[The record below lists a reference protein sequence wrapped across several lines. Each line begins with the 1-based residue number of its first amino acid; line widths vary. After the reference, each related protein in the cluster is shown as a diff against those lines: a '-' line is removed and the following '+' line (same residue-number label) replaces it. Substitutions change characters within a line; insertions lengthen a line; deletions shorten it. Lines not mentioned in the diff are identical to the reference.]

1 MKKVIPV
8 IVAVVLIILIGAAGF
23 GAKLLEK
30 YSYSKERADLTEY
43 FGIAGENDVPI
54 ILQDEQI
61 EEHAKIFDD
70 ICYFDLA
77 TVHKYFNDRFYE
89 DKSENSLLY
98 TTPDMVYAN
107 VIGTGTV
114 TGYDADF
121 VESGESYDYTIS
133 RYEGEKLYI
142 AADFVKKYANFSYE
156 LFTEPNHM
164 QIDTEWEKRQV
175 ASVTKDT
182 QVRYQGG
189 IKSDIL
195 TDVSAGDKV
204 IVLEEMESWTKVKT
218 QDSFI
223 GYVENKRLGEKAEEE
238 PIPVTDYVEP
248 EYKANTRD
256 HKINL
261 GWHVIGGTGGNDTL
275 EETVARTKGLNV
287 ISPTWFTLTGNEGEF
302 SSFATTDYVERA
314 HGMGLEV
321 WALVGNVDSVDV
333 DLYTVLGKTSNRRH
347 LILQLLSAVREYN
360 LDGLNIDFENVS
372 LDAGEPFIQF
382 IRELSIPCRKY
393 GIVLS
398 VDNYVPMGHTD
409 HYDRAEQGAV
419 ADYVIIM
426 GYDEHYNGSD
436 EAGSVAS
443 IGFVEKGIENTVAE
457 VPKEKVIN
465 AVPFYTRIWETGAD
479 GISSQAVGMEM
490 AQTYVAD
497 HEIATHWDEETCQ
510 NYGEFQ
516 DGDRLC
522 QVWLEDAE
530 SIKVKLNIMEK
541 YEIAGVAAWRLGF
554 ETADIWDVIGEY
566 MNHP

>member
-1 MKKVIPV
+1 MKKMIPV
-8 IVAVVLIILIGAAGF
+8 IVAIVLIILIGAAGF
-23 GAKLLEK
+23 GAKVLEK

-43 FGIAGENDVPI
+43 FGIEGENDVPI

-61 EEHAKIFDD
+61 EEHAKIFD
-70 ICYFDLA
+70 
-77 TVHKYFNDRFYE
+77 KYFNHRFYV
-89 DKSENSLLY
+89 DKAENSLLY
-98 TTPDMVYAN
+98 TTPDMVYVNA
-107 VIGTGTV
+107 IGTGAV

-121 VESGESYDYTIS
+121 TESAENYDYTIS
-133 RYEGEKLYI
+133 RYEGDVLYV

-156 LFTEPNHM
+156 LFTGPNHM
-164 QIDTEWEKRQV
+164 QVYTVWDRRQT

-195 TDVSAGDKV
+195 ADVSAGDQV
-204 IVLEEMESWTKVKT
+204 TILEEMETWTKVKT
-218 QDSFI
+218 QDSII

-238 PIPVTDYVEP
+238 PVPVTDYEEP
-248 EYKANTRD
+248 VYEANTRD

-261 GWHVIGGTGGNDTL
+261 GWHVIGGVDGNDTL
-275 EETVARTKGLNV
+275 EGAVAQTKSLNV
-287 ISPTWFTLTGNEGEF
+287 ISPTWFTLTGNEGDF
-302 SSFATTDYVERA
+302 SSFATASYVERA
-314 HGMGLEV
+314 HDMGLEV

-333 DLYTVLGKTSNRRH
+333 DMYELLSKTSNRRH

-360 LDGLNIDFENVS
+360 LDGLNIDFENLNQDS
-372 LDAGEPFIQF
+372 GEPFVQF

-398 VDNYVPMGHTD
+398 VDNYVPMNHTD
-409 HYDRAEQGAV
+409 HYDRAEQGVV

-426 GYDEHYNGSD
+426 GYDEHYNGSK

-443 IGFVEKGIENTVAE
+443 INFVESGIENTVAE
-457 VPKEKVIN
+457 VPPEKVIN
-465 AVPFYTRIWETGAD
+465 ALPFYTRIWETGAD
-479 GISSQAVGMEM
+479 GIDSQAVGMEM

-497 HEIATHWDEETCQ
+497 HGIATRWDEVTCQ

-541 YEIAGVAAWRLGF
+541 YDIAGVAAWRVGF
-554 ETADIWDVIGEY
+554 ETADVWDVIEEY
-566 MNHP
+566 MN